1 MFHQS
6 HSHSASGTLEHN
18 PLSNSDRRSRISVI
32 EENDEIIS
40 NEFDV
45 DLGLGF
51 LPQYSHNPSCN
62 DDANL
67 GFIVADSGTRFES
80 DDDGYCD
87 EEASFHLG
95 WDAFHLE
102 DEITNPNPNP
112 NPNSIEVANTY
123 VNEDFE
129 WEEVDDQ
136 IDDEREALSMFFGLE
151 PDDDASV
158 SPVLLT
164 GFAEVAE
171 QPRDQHDAL
180 EWQVL
185 SNVQT
190 FEPNLDS
197 DDQEHDQYDEYNY
210 TEYEMFFRQFADSDV
225 VPSSGRPPAS
235 KTAVVSLST
244 VVVTQE
250 DAVNDNA
257 LCAVCK
263 DGMVVGEMA
272 TQLPCGHRY
281 HGECI
286 LPWLA
291 VRNTC
296 PVCRHELPTDD
307 PDYERRKAERGG

>member
-1 MFHQS
+1 MADLHQHNNNIHHRQHVPLSISHQNNHLPHMFHQS
-6 HSHSASGTLEHN
+6 HSHSAS
-18 PLSNSDRRSRISVI
+18 
-32 EENDEIIS
+32 
-40 NEFDV
+40 

-102 DEITNPNPNP
+102 DEITNPNLNP
-112 NPNSIEVANTY
+112 NPNSISNANANAY

-158 SPVLLT
+158 SPVLLI

-210 TEYEMFFRQFADSDV
+210 TEYEMFFGQFADSDV